1 MNHCESRHESLCRI
15 LLKHVSMPP
24 GDASIVLLLVAVFE
38 QNLVVD
44 LSLLMAVFGELSLL
58 AIALYESL
66 MRFD

>member
-1 MNHCESRHESLCRI
+1 M
-15 LLKHVSMPP
+15 
-24 GDASIVLLLVAVFE
+24 LVAVCE
-38 QNLVVD
+38 QNLVID

>member
-1 MNHCESRHESLCRI
+1 
-15 LLKHVSMPP
+15 
-24 GDASIVLLLVAVFE
+24 VAVWE

-58 AIALYESL
+58 AIALHESL